1 MNGASKGDCASDQ
14 AAQRRERRARRPAAA
29 RLRASAGLTRKTAP
43 SPTVLSTRDLALHPL
58 DDAAGDGEAE
68 AGAAV
73 TPAELAVALL
83 EFLEQARHAVFGDA
97 WTGVVNR
104 EREHAAAALL
114 DDHPDAAGLGEL
126 HRVAGEVDEDLAQ
139 PVAGR
144 RRRAR
149 GTSGATKAAISMP
162 LPWAFGS
169 KELDHALDHGTDVEG
184 LGQEVDPAG
193 LDLREVEDL
202 VDEREERL
210 PGGLHGA
217 DIGRLLGTGRG
228 VEEEA
233 RPCRG
238 CRSAACGTR
247 G

>member
-14 AAQRRERRARRPAAA
+14 AAQPREPALADRRRRRFGHRQADAED
-29 RLRASAGLTRKTAP
+29 RALADRA
-43 SPTVLSTRDLALHPL
+43 VDRDLALHPL

-97 WTGVVNR
+97 RTGVVNR
-104 EREHAAAALL
+104 KREHAVAAVL

-139 PVAGR
+139 PVRVADDARRHVRRDEGR
-144 RRRAR
+144 DLDALAL
-149 GTSGATKAAISMP
+149 GSGR
-162 LPWAFGS
+162 
-169 KELDHALDHGTDVEG
+169 KELDHALDHGTEVEG
-184 LGQEVDPAG
+184 LGQEVEPAG

-202 VDEREERL
+202 VDERQQRL
-210 PGGLHGA
+210 RP
-217 DIGRLLGTGRG
+217 RSSRRG
-228 VEEEA
+228 HRSSA
-233 RPCRG
+233 RG
-238 CRSAACGTR
+238 
-247 G
+247 